1 MVFSIDPY
9 TYQLT
14 VSGNA
19 DRDILS
25 QIEKLLNEGDNAKN
39 IWTHAWIC
47 MHDAD
52 NEIVNSQANMTKA
65 NQYSLWHEV
74 YETTGYDARNATYKN
89 GTFIAED
96 GTDLLVLFKEK
107 AKNGAGYELYSNRWL
122 EYAKNGWKKEN
133 DVVADRLFSDRPYKL
148 LSNCLMR
155 HLHSCCPCLL
165 SDRVLLYTA
174 GRSSPSSS

>member
-1 MVFSIDPY
+1 M
-9 TYQLT
+9 
-14 VSGNA
+14 
-19 DRDILS
+19 
-25 QIEKLLNEGDNAKN
+25 QIEKLLNERDNAKN

-96 GTDLLVLFKEK
+96 GTDLLALFKEK
-107 AKNGAGYELYSNRWL
+107 SKNGAGYELYSKRSGTN
-122 EYAKNGWKKEN
+122 EADNTQIVSEMYEVFAKEN
-133 DVVADRLFSDRPYKL
+133 AMT
-148 LSNCLMR
+148 LMR
-155 HLHSCCPCLL
+155 H
-165 SDRVLLYTA
+165 
-174 GRSSPSSS
+174 

>member
-1 MVFSIDPY
+1 MLVMYAILNTDREKQYARSVVNQQISNLLSKNGISISKQADLVFSIDPY

-96 GTDLLVLFKEK
+96 GTDLLALFKEK
-107 AKNGAGYELYSNRWL
+107 SKNGAGYELYSKRWL
-122 EYAKNGWKKEN
+122 Q
-133 DVVADRLFSDRPYKL
+133 
-148 LSNCLMR
+148 
-155 HLHSCCPCLL
+155 
-165 SDRVLLYTA
+165 
-174 GRSSPSSS
+174 